1 MGGNMENNS
10 TQKTIIQHSNYEFKP
25 DFASALEREIN
36 KEASASNEPVKAD
49 LADSFGS
56 WYEWD

>member
-1 MGGNMENNS
+1 MENNS